1 MPPACLTARLFFF
14 RLTMNE
20 APPHRPYVD
29 PTQVDHDRP
38 PAPPPAEAEPAAWQ
52 QASHRPRPAT
62 APHPKR
68 RQTVAQKPSSR
79 GYFARHWHG
88 EMSLVR
94 AYWVNNILVATPL
107 AFLLTGL
114 MTWISV
120 KGDSLQVSAITLLI
134 GVPLLMSLDVW
145 CIVGGWR
152 SADHY
157 LREDGS
163 LLWGWLARLTLALG
177 ALQLL
182 ASIVFGFLPSVG
194 EYWSMAR
201 GIDPIGQAKFT
212 FSPDGRSLK
221 LEGVIG
227 MGDGERMRK
236 LLDSDAAKDIKR
248 VELVSPGGRVREAER
263 MAAALKSHGHASRA
277 VGTCASACTLVFLA
291 GQPRHLTPTGELG
304 FHRASTGTY
313 NPVFE
318 ELANQQL
325 AKTYTELGLPQPMID
340 KTLRTPSRSMWF
352 VPREELLSYSLIAP
366 SPRTL
371 AVPLPDASARPTDL
385 TDALHMHPVWEA
397 LDRRMPGTVD
407 EVSKRMWEAR
417 TAGAADEVVQATA
430 LPVLARQMPDLI
442 NATDP
447 ILRRRYVQLVSEQL
461 KALRGPTGAG
471 ACRDLIEGRMSARP
485 QLPEGL
491 QVQEAQWLQEAADGT
506 PARRQG
512 KPPSAIEM
520 EVLERS
526 VGPSALGMLARIWA
540 DTPDAAKPGPS
551 CDPVIAMLDRL
562 QNQPPARRELASRL
576 LFQPGH

>member
-1 MPPACLTARLFFF
+1 MTNAPA
-14 RLTMNE
+14 
-20 APPHRPYVD
+20 PRPYVD
-29 PTQVDHDRP
+29 PTLVDHEAPRAAP
-38 PAPPPAEAEPAAWQ
+38 EPAPEPAAWQ
-52 QASHRPRPAT
+52 QASHRPRPAGARPAR
-62 APHPKR
+62 APVAAKKR
-68 RQTVAQKPSSR
+68 R
-79 GYFARHWHG
+79 GYFARHWLG

-94 AYWVNNILVATPL
+94 SYWVNNILVATPL

-120 KGDSLQVSAITLLI
+120 KGDSLQISAIVLLV

-152 SADHY
+152 SASNY
-157 LREDGS
+157 LHDNGS

-177 ALQLL
+177 ALQLGL
-182 ASIVFGFLPSVG
+182 SIVFGFLPSLG

-201 GIDPIGQAKFT
+201 GVDPLGRAKFS
-212 FSPDGRSLK
+212 FSEDGRSLK

-227 MGDGERMRK
+227 MGDGERMRQ
-236 LLDSDAAKDIKR
+236 LLDSEAAKDLKR

-352 VPREELLSYSLIAP
+352 VPREELLAYSLIAP

-371 AVPLPDASARPTDL
+371 AVPLPDAKAKPSDL
-385 TDALHMHPVWEA
+385 NDALHMHPVWEA

-407 EVSKRMWEAR
+407 EVAKRMWAAR
-417 TAGAADEVVQATA
+417 TAGASDEEVQASA
-430 LPVLARQMPDLI
+430 LQPLARLMPDLLNGI
-442 NATDP
+442 DP
-447 ILRRRYVQLVSEQL
+447 VLRRRYVQLVAEQL
-461 KALRGPTGAG
+461 KVLRAPNGGG
-471 ACRDLIEGRMSARP
+471 ACRDLLEGRLSARP
-485 QLPEGL
+485 QLPEDL
-491 QVQEAQWLQEAADGT
+491 QVQEAQWLKDAADGT
-506 PARRQG
+506 PPRRQA
-512 KPPSAIEM
+512 KPPSAIEV

-526 VGPSALGMLARIWA
+526 VGSSAMGMLARLWA
-540 DTPDAAKPGPS
+540 DTPDAAKPGSGPS

-562 QNQPPARRELASRL
+562 QAQPPARRDLAARL
-576 LFQPGH
+576 LFQPPH